1 MVTSVMMRMTMMV
14 MMMVT
19 SVMMMMTVMTMMY
32 AGCAIRITDKFYL
45 CAVERKWHSSCL
57 KVTFYIYR
65 KKKKMYFCSILVAE

>member
-1 MVTSVMMRMTMMV
+1 
-14 MMMVT
+14 
-19 SVMMMMTVMTMMY
+19 MMMMTVMMMMTMMTMMTMTSVMTIMY

>member
-1 MVTSVMMRMTMMV
+1 MM
-14 MMMVT
+14 
-19 SVMMMMTVMTMMY
+19 MMMMTMMTMMTMTSVMTIMY

>member
-1 MVTSVMMRMTMMV
+1 MRKRMMMV
-14 MMMVT
+14 MMMV
-19 SVMMMMTVMTMMY
+19 TVMTMMY